1 MRIGELSSRAGVS
14 TDALRLYERLGLI
27 RSERRPNGYRD
38 YDEAMLF
45 VVNYVRMA
53 QRLGFTLSEI
63 GAEVPALIAGE
74 LTADRVS
81 AILSDKLALID
92 ARMAGLQALRTE
104 LAGLLASVCP
114 VVPPV
119 RFPRKASA

>member
-1 MRIGELSSRAGVS
+1 
-14 TDALRLYERLGLI
+14 
-27 RSERRPNGYRD
+27 
-38 YDEAMLF
+38 
-45 VVNYVRMA
+45 
-53 QRLGFTLSEI
+53 SEI

-104 LAGLLASVCP
+104 LAGLLASFCP

-119 RFPRKASA
+119 RFPRKASV